1 MLANMSDVFGNALV
15 EEKKLAAHKLA
26 VMHFSD
32 EVSALRDSTERLDAR
47 LRDLEERLK

>member
-1 MLANMSDVFGNALV
+1 VFGNALV

-26 VMHFSD
+26 VMHLSD

>member
-1 MLANMSDVFGNALV
+1 V

-32 EVSALRDSTERLDAR
+32 EVNSVRDAAAKLDAR
-47 LRDLEERLK
+47 LTVLEQQKK